1 MKHFKGISL
10 RLRLTLLSAAVMI
23 LVAAALT
30 AGSISRADAF
40 LIPDNYLVQL
50 KEPASTVTVDQVSQ
64 AAETSK
70 AVVSTV
76 KIDTETAPKLSV
88 PLQKVSLYA
97 SPNEP
102 HTTASD
108 IQADQTVSAETFQID
123 TMTLT
128 IAAKR
133 KFAFSSTWMM
143 VAAMLAGV
151 LLTWVI
157 AGRALKPVKTLAG
170 AIDTIDANNLSCR
183 IENIQT
189 HDEIRQLADSFN
201 HMLDKLEQAFEQ
213 QRTFSANAA
222 HELKTPLAAIRT
234 NLEVLEMDE
243 SPTAEDYQETLEI
256 ISRNTDRL
264 IALVSDLLELND
276 QQHLNFQE
284 SINTAALLEQLLSEQ
299 EAAINQKQLQV
310 TIDNQL
316 PTLYANRQLLAS
328 ALGNLLENAVK
339 YQHPN
344 GQVTLSLRQQAD
356 EAIITVWDDGPGIAP
371 DQLPYIFEPFY
382 RCDPSR
388 SSKISGSGLG
398 LALVKTIVER
408 HSGQVSVQSAPGEG
422 TLFTI
427 TLPEKSN

>member
-1 MKHFKGISL
+1 M
-10 RLRLTLLSAAVMI
+10 
-23 LVAAALT
+23 
-30 AGSISRADAF
+30 
-40 LIPDNYLVQL
+40 
-50 KEPASTVTVDQVSQ
+50 E
-64 AAETSK
+64 
-70 AVVSTV
+70 
-76 KIDTETAPKLSV
+76 
-88 PLQKVSLYA
+88 
-97 SPNEP
+97 
-102 HTTASD
+102 
-108 IQADQTVSAETFQID
+108 
-123 TMTLT
+123 
-128 IAAKR
+128 
-133 KFAFSSTWMM
+133 
-143 VAAMLAGV
+143 
-151 LLTWVI
+151 
-157 AGRALKPVKTLAG
+157 
-170 AIDTIDANNLSCR
+170 
-183 IENIQT
+183 
-189 HDEIRQLADSFN
+189 
-201 HMLDKLEQAFEQ
+201 
-213 QRTFSANAA
+213 
-222 HELKTPLAAIRT
+222 
-234 NLEVLEMDE
+234 E

-344 GQVTLSLRQQAD
+344 GQVALGLRQQAD

-408 HSGQVSVQSAPGEG
+408 HGGQVSVQSTPGEG

-427 TLPEKSN
+427 TLPEKNN